1 MLSTSI
7 NMRKDN
13 GISQFEFKYLVSY
26 WLSHLNNMPTGN
38 ELKLLYHF
46 KRNKGLSFTDV
57 KASFRILHFKQC

>member
-1 MLSTSI
+1 
-7 NMRKDN
+7 MRKDN

-46 KRNKGLSFTDV
+46 KRNKVLKFLFRKG
-57 KASFRILHFKQC
+57 KALKRIDIINNFIKV